1 MTAGVQTSLLTPVVR
16 RLPHW
21 LVAVLDDWSYR
32 IAKRRAQRRREAALR
47 RMAAAPRAQARA

>member
-1 MTAGVQTSLLTPVVR
+1 MTAGIQTSLLTPVVR

-32 IAKRRAQRRREAALR
+32 IAKRRAQRRRNAALR
-47 RMAAAPRAQARA
+47 RIAAAPQVRARA